1 MADIS
6 KIKLP
11 NGSEYNLKD
20 SQAVNKAGDTMTGN
34 LVIPATRIANTY
46 YGVSFGRTGA
56 TPKQTLIHTGIK
68 WLSGKHMP
76 VIHITGY
83 AYGLQSPVEFK
94 IGFYIYADK
103 IGYCGVTNM
112 GSWAPNVYL
121 FKHTVDNVDYVSV
134 GLDGQCYFLQLSLDV
149 QDEMGKFTGTD
160 LTSTLWTWEFLT
172 TTGNIPAADGG
183 TTCCSVPYKANILN
197 PSKVNGYTVKANV
210 PSGAKFTDTTY
221 SAGSNITQ
229 NGTVFSLTK
238 ANVTDALGY
247 TPPEQDTTYS
257 VATTSANGL
266 MSSTDKTKLNRISS
280 SYDATTETLTINL

>member
-46 YGVSFGRTGA
+46 YGVSFGRTTA

-68 WLSGKHMP
+68 WQSGKHMP
-76 VIHITGY
+76 VLHITGY

-172 TTGNIPAADGG
+172 TTGNIPVADGG

-197 PSKVNGYTVKANV
+197 PSKVNGHTVNANV

-238 ANVTDALGY
+238 ANVTNALGY

-266 MSSTDKTKLNRISS
+266 MSSSDKTKLNHIAS
-280 SYDATTETLTINL
+280 SYNSSTETLTINL